1 MNLRS
6 EVDSVDRTVR
16 RPAQLRG
23 TIQVP
28 GDKSV
33 SHRAALFG
41 ALATGTSHA
50 RGFLA
55 AEDCLSTLSCLH
67 ALGVESRLDE
77 NDGTLE
83 IQGVG
88 LHGLREPSDVLDC
101 GNSGTTLRLIA
112 GILAGQPFVSVL
124 TGDASLRTRPVD
136 RIIQP
141 LREMG
146 AQLIARDNDR
156 SPPLT
161 IRGGNLD
168 GIHYRPA
175 VASAQVKS
183 AVLLAG
189 LFAKG
194 ETIVEEPGV
203 TRDHT
208 ERMLRA
214 MGVDVRREGPG
225 VRLTPPDALAPVD
238 LRVPGDI
245 SSAAFWIAAGVT
257 HPNAE
262 LLLTNVG
269 INPTRTGLLDAL
281 RSMGASIDILEE
293 RVVGE
298 EPVADLCVRSSEL
311 HGVEVGGET
320 ALRMMDEFPALALAA
335 ARARGTTIVRDAAEL
350 RVKESDRIAA
360 LCMQLRALGVAIEE
374 RPDGF
379 VIEGGK
385 TLRGAPVTGAGDH
398 RMTMTLA
405 VAGLLAEGETTVQ
418 DGDAVGVSYPA
429 FWRDLESIA
438 DPMTGSHPKE
448 TAHGH

>member
-1 MNLRS
+1 MERI
-6 EVDSVDRTVR
+6 VR
-16 RPAQLRG
+16 RARQLRG
-23 TIQVP
+23 TVQVP

-33 SHRAALFG
+33 SHRAALLG
-41 ALATGTSHA
+41 ALAMGRSRA

-55 AEDCLSTLSCLH
+55 ADDCISTLSCLR
-67 ALGVESRLDE
+67 ALGVEWRLQEDAL
-77 NDGTLE
+77 GSTTLE
-83 IQGVG
+83 IDGVG
-88 LHGLREPSDVLDC
+88 LHGLREPSEVLDC

-112 GILAGQPFVSVL
+112 GILAGQPFVSML
-124 TGDASLRTRPVD
+124 TGDASLRARPVD
-136 RIIQP
+136 RIVQP

-156 SPPLT
+156 LPPLT
-161 IRGGNLD
+161 IRGGNLHS
-168 GIHYRPA
+168 IRYRLP

-189 LFAKG
+189 LFAEG
-194 ETIVEEPGV
+194 ETIVEEPAP

-214 MGVDVRREGPG
+214 MGVDVRREGPA
-225 VRLTPPDALAPVD
+225 VQLEPPDTLAPID

-245 SSAAFWIAAGVT
+245 SSAAFWIAAAVA
-257 HPNAE
+257 HPDAE

-281 RSMGASIDILEE
+281 NSMGANIDIREE
-293 RVVGE
+293 RMAGE

-311 HGVEVGGET
+311 HGVDIGGET
-320 ALRMMDEFPALALAA
+320 ALRMMDEFPAFGLAA
-335 ARARGTTIVRDAAEL
+335 ARARGQTTVRDAEEL

-360 LCMQLRALGVAIEE
+360 LCTQLRALGVEIEE

-379 VIEGGK
+379 VVEGGK
-385 TLRGAPVTGAGDH
+385 TLRGARVTDSGDH

-405 VAGLLAEGETTVQ
+405 VAGLLAEGQTTVQ

-438 DPMTGSHPKE
+438 GPRTGSRTPKE